1 MDNISSKSQKRQR
14 LITLQY
20 TCTLKS
26 NIYHSTKREP
36 LPFFHLDTNPVLGHI
51 LIHSVGKTHVPVV
64 TVELIQ
70 LLLLNIISFDFVPTR
85 KKFVRLKRFR
95 KSYVNRI
102 NVVLTNPISYTEEQ
116 LLFCQMCATLF
127 NVITFLFFATICPQY
142 LCICV
147 TYFC

>member
-26 NIYHSTKREP
+26 NKREP
-36 LPFFHLDTNPVLGHI
+36 LPLFHLDTNPVFGHI
-51 LIHSVGKTHVPVV
+51 LIHSVVKTRVPVV
-64 TVELIQ
+64 TVELIW
-70 LLLLNIISFDFVPTR
+70 LLLLNIMSFDFVPTR
-85 KKFVRLKRFR
+85 NKFVRLKRFR

-116 LLFCQMCATLF
+116 LLFCQMCAMLF
-127 NVITFLFFATICPQY
+127 NVITFLFFAVVCPQC

-147 TYFC
+147 TYFR

>member
-26 NIYHSTKREP
+26 NKREP
-36 LPFFHLDTNPVLGHI
+36 LPLFHLDTNTVFGHI
-51 LIHSVGKTHVPVV
+51 LIHSVVKTRVPVV
-64 TVELIQ
+64 TVELIW
-70 LLLLNIISFDFVPTR
+70 LLLLNIMSFDFVPTR
-85 KKFVRLKRFR
+85 NKFVRLKRFR

-116 LLFCQMCATLF
+116 LLFCQMCAMLF
-127 NVITFLFFATICPQY
+127 NVITFLFLQLFVPNACAF
-142 LCICV
+142 V
-147 TYFC
+147 